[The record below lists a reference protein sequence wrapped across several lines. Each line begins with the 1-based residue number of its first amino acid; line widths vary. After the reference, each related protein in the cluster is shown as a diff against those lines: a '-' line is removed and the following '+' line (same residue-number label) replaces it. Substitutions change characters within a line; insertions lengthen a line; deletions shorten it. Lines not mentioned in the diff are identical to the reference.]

1 MFLPSY
7 FPHLAFGQ
15 HTQHN
20 FCSYL
25 ETVDESVAV
34 CEDRDFPL
42 CIHVVLNSFIITKF
56 IDRSIYVN
64 MLCDYW
70 LFPHSS
76 GIVCP
81 RQGGEDMRSI
91 IEELYYGNIAPA
103 DRDVVKG
110 GEYSKLM
117 HLLTRNEEDLE
128 GTLTQA

>member
-1 MFLPSY
+1 MANEKFTVVGTNIQEKASVIWNVADLLRGPFKPHEYGLVILP
-7 FPHLAFGQ
+7 
-15 HTQHN
+15 
-20 FCSYL
+20 
-25 ETVDESVAV
+25 
-34 CEDRDFPL
+34 
-42 CIHVVLNSFIITKF
+42 NSFIITKF

-103 DRDVVKG
+103 NRDVVKG